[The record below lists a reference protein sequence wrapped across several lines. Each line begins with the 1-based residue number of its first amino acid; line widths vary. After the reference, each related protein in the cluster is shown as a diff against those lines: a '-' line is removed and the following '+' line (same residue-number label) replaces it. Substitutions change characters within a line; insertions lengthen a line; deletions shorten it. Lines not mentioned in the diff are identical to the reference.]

1 VIFNVI
7 FHVFL
12 TLTAPWMHVHTL
24 SACNVYV
31 YTPDGNQVIFNVIFT
46 LEAVAKILSL
56 GSFMRY
62 IVQPINTFDFSLVVV
77 SDLLMILS
85 LGGVQL
91 PNVSFFRALR
101 LLRAFLMIT
110 RFHRLR
116 LLFRR
121 SAASLQS
128 TFSVMMLLFFF
139 LAAFALLGMQIFK
152 CEMPECEQGP
162 DGKCLDPLAK
172 CTNSMHCALFSEE
185 LQVAPHMP

>member
-1 VIFNVI
+1 MCMQC
-7 FHVFL
+7 L
-12 TLTAPWMHVHTL
+12 
-24 SACNVYV
+24 
-31 YTPDGNQVIFNVIFT
+31 QVIFNVIFT
-46 LEAVAKILSL
+46 LEAMAKILSL

-77 SDLLMILS
+77 SDLLMILG
-85 LGGVQL
+85 LIGVKL

-128 TFSVMMLLFFF
+128 TFSVVLLLFFF
-139 LAAFALLGMQIFK
+139 LAAFALLGMQIFQCK
-152 CEMPECEQGP
+152 MPECEQGP
-162 DGKCLDPLAK
+162 EPGKCLDPLAK
-172 CTNSMHCALFSEE
+172 CTNSMHCALFSES
-185 LQVAPHMP
+185 LQVPQKSCVVAKR